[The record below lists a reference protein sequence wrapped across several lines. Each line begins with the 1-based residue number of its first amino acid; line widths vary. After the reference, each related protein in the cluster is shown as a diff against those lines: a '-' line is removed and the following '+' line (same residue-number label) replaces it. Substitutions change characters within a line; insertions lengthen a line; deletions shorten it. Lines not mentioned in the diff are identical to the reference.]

1 MCCKHDLYTGSAK
14 RAQAHDRQ
22 GIGCLQR
29 ASARGL
35 ASSVVL
41 QLVERDIDLP
51 DRARRYA
58 AVLHKLAKQLTLRDR
73 RTLDRH
79 PGLRRRG
86 RRKSRDR
93 DLDLLQA
100 RKDDAHVLAD
110 AVHRGS
116 LQEPLQVGRDRRPGE
131 RRCTLDAHEFNL
143 GKADRHVSATH
154 TDLPFSN
161 SFLTRRSIQVSPSVE
176 CVAMVG
182 TTETCG
188 VSVLQCSHSLCY
200 GNPSVERAA
209 TIGSSRNRGFR
220 ILQIGRICGTP
231 LAWARQLWSAMGK
244 SARISY

>member
-1 MCCKHDLYTGSAK
+1 MCCKHDPYAGSAK
-14 RAQAHDRQ
+14 RAQGHDRQ
-22 GIGCLQR
+22 GTGCLQR
-29 ASARGL
+29 ASARRL
-35 ASSVVL
+35 ASSAL
-41 QLVERDIDLP
+41 LHLVERDIDLP

-58 AVLHKLAKQLTLRDR
+58 AVLHKLAKQLALRDR
-73 RTLDRH
+73 RALDRH

-86 RRKSRDR
+86 RRKTRDR

-161 SFLTRRSIQVSPSVE
+161 SFLTRRSIQASPSVE
-176 CVAMVG
+176 GA
-182 TTETCG
+182 E
-188 VSVLQCSHSLCY
+188 
-200 GNPSVERAA
+200 
-209 TIGSSRNRGFR
+209 TIGSIRNRGFR
-220 ILQIGRICGTP
+220 ILQISRICGTP
-231 LAWARQLWSAMGK
+231 SAWARQLWSAIGK